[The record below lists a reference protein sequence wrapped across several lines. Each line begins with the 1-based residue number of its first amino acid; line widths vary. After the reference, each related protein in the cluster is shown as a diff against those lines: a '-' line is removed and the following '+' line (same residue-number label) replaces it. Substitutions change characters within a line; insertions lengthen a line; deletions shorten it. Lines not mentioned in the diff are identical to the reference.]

1 MALVSVGKAKT
12 RLGVSAQSVR
22 RFISAGELVAE
33 KSNTDRWM
41 VDEESLE
48 TLITSRKTQHSKA
61 QIATRN
67 ATNVA
72 VNSGVRAVKPTPQ
85 APISSPKFAQVK
97 DIGRFRDIIKVA
109 LAEDSEDRLY
119 QNVSAQRLV
128 WLFQNNLFEFSDPWK
143 FTVEGSTDWSNY
155 LHRVFIQRETAGEL
169 AQYDTETISY
179 LISNPDQICRDQIP
193 TQVWL
198 DGAVHDLDSY
208 GHDHERQWV
217 RVIVKRFI
225 SVSYDGA
232 LVARSASEDVPV
244 VLLARERGW

>member
-1 MALVSVGKAKT
+1 MVLVSVSKAKA

-33 KSNTDRWM
+33 KSDTDRWL
-41 VDEESLE
+41 VDEDSLE
-48 TLITSRKTQHSKA
+48 ALVLSRKTQHSKA
-61 QIATRN
+61 LIATRN

-72 VNSGVRAVKPTPQ
+72 VNSGVRAVKPASQT
-85 APISSPKFAQVK
+85 PISSPKFAQVK

-169 AQYDTETISY
+169 AQYDAETISY
-179 LISNPDQICRDQIP
+179 LISDPDQIYRDEIP
-193 TQVWL
+193 TQVL
-198 DGAVHDLDSY
+198 LNRAQDDICE
-208 GHDHERQWV
+208 HDHERQWV
-217 RVIVKRFI
+217 RVIVKRFV

-244 VLLARERGW
+244 ILLARKREW

>member
-1 MALVSVGKAKT
+1 MALVSVGKAKA

-22 RFISAGELVAE
+22 RFIGAGELVAE

-41 VDEESLE
+41 VDEDSLE
-48 TLITSRKTQHSKA
+48 ALVLSRKTQHSKA
-61 QIATRN
+61 LIATRN

-72 VNSGVRAVKPTPQ
+72 VNSGVRAVKPAPQ

-169 AQYDTETISY
+169 AQYDAETISY
-179 LISNPDQICRDQIP
+179 LISDPDQIYRDEIP
-193 TQVWL
+193 TQVL
-198 DGAVHDLDSY
+198 LNRAQDDICE
-208 GHDHERQWV
+208 HDHERQWV
-217 RVIVKRFI
+217 RVIVKRFV

-244 VLLARERGW
+244 ILLARKREW

>member
-41 VDEESLE
+41 VDEDSLE
-48 TLITSRKTQHSKA
+48 ALVLSRKTQHSKA
-61 QIATRN
+61 LIATRN

-72 VNSGVRAVKPTPQ
+72 VNSGVRAVKPAPQ

-97 DIGRFRDIIKVA
+97 DIGRFRDIIKGA

-169 AQYDTETISY
+169 AQYDAETISY
-179 LISNPDQICRDQIP
+179 LISDPDQIYRDEIP
-193 TQVWL
+193 AKVLLNRAQ
-198 DGAVHDLDSY
+198 DDICE
-208 GHDHERQWV
+208 HDHERQWV
-217 RVIVKRFI
+217 RVVVKRFI

-244 VLLARERGW
+244 ILLARKREW

>member
-1 MALVSVGKAKT
+1 MALVSVSKAKA

-33 KSNTDRWM
+33 KSNTDRWL
-41 VDEESLE
+41 VDEDSLE
-48 TLITSRKTQHSKA
+48 ALVLSRKTQHSKA
-61 QIATRN
+61 LIATRN

-85 APISSPKFAQVK
+85 TPISSPKFAQVK

-169 AQYDTETISY
+169 AQYDAETISY
-179 LISNPDQICRDQIP
+179 LISDPDQIYRDQIP
-193 TQVWL
+193 TQVL
-198 DGAVHDLDSY
+198 LNRAQDDICE
-208 GHDHERQWV
+208 HDHERQWV
-217 RVIVKRFI
+217 RVIVKQFI

-244 VLLARERGW
+244 ILLAMKRES

>member
-1 MALVSVGKAKT
+1 MALVSVSKAKT

-22 RFISAGELVAE
+22 RFIGAGELVAE
-33 KSNTDRWM
+33 KSDTDRWL
-41 VDEESLE
+41 VDEDSLE
-48 TLITSRKTQHSKA
+48 ALVLSRKTQHSKA
-61 QIATRN
+61 LIATRN

-109 LAEDSEDRLY
+109 LAGDSEDRLY

-169 AQYDTETISY
+169 AQYDAETISY
-179 LISNPDQICRDQIP
+179 LISDPDQIYRDEIP
-193 TQVWL
+193 AKVLLNRAQ
-198 DGAVHDLDSY
+198 DDICE
-208 GHDHERQWV
+208 HDHERQWV
-217 RVIVKRFI
+217 RVVVKRFI

-244 VLLARERGW
+244 ILLARKREW

>member
-1 MALVSVGKAKT
+1 MALVSVSKAKA

-33 KSNTDRWM
+33 KSDTDRWL
-41 VDEESLE
+41 VDEDSLE
-48 TLITSRKTQHSKA
+48 ALVLSRKTQHSKA
-61 QIATRN
+61 LIATRN

-97 DIGRFRDIIKVA
+97 DISRFRDIIKGA
-109 LAEDSEDRLY
+109 LAEDGEDQLY

-169 AQYDTETISY
+169 AQYDAETISY
-179 LISNPDQICRDQIP
+179 LISDPDQIYHDQIP
-193 TQVWL
+193 TQVL
-198 DGAVHDLDSY
+198 LNRAQDDICE
-208 GHDHERQWV
+208 HDHERQWV

-244 VLLARERGW
+244 ILLARKREW

>member
-1 MALVSVGKAKT
+1 MALVSVGKAKA

-22 RFISAGELVAE
+22 RFIGAGELVAE
-33 KSNTDRWM
+33 KSDTDRWL
-41 VDEESLE
+41 VDEDSLE
-48 TLITSRKTQHSKA
+48 ALVLSRKTQHSKA
-61 QIATRN
+61 LIATRN

-97 DIGRFRDIIKVA
+97 DISRFRDIIKGA
-109 LAEDSEDRLY
+109 LAEDGEDQLY

-143 FTVEGSTDWSNY
+143 FTVEGSTDWSGY

-169 AQYDTETISY
+169 AQYDAETISY

>member
-33 KSNTDRWM
+33 KSDTDRWM
-41 VDEESLE
+41 VDEDSLE
-48 TLITSRKTQHSKA
+48 ALVLSRKTQHSKA
-61 QIATRN
+61 LIATRN

-72 VNSGVRAVKPTPQ
+72 VNSGVRAVKPASQT
-85 APISSPKFAQVK
+85 PISSPKFAQVK

-169 AQYDTETISY
+169 AQYDAETISY
-179 LISNPDQICRDQIP
+179 LISDPDQIYRDEIP
-193 TQVWL
+193 TQVL
-198 DGAVHDLDSY
+198 LNRAQDDICE
-208 GHDHERQWV
+208 HDHERQWV
-217 RVIVKRFI
+217 RVIVKRFV

-244 VLLARERGW
+244 ILLARKREW

>member
-33 KSNTDRWM
+33 KSNTDRWL
-41 VDEESLE
+41 VDEDSLE
-48 TLITSRKTQHSKA
+48 ALVLSRKTQHPKA
-61 QIATRN
+61 LIATRN

-72 VNSGVRAVKPTPQ
+72 VNSGVRAVKPAPQ
-85 APISSPKFAQVK
+85 TPISSPKFAQVK

-143 FTVEGSTDWSNY
+143 FTVEGSTDWS
-155 LHRVFIQRETAGEL
+155 
-169 AQYDTETISY
+169 
-179 LISNPDQICRDQIP
+179 
-193 TQVWL
+193 
-198 DGAVHDLDSY
+198 
-208 GHDHERQWV
+208 
-217 RVIVKRFI
+217 
-225 SVSYDGA
+225 
-232 LVARSASEDVPV
+232 
-244 VLLARERGW
+244 

>member
-1 MALVSVGKAKT
+1 MALVSVSKAKT

-22 RFISAGELVAE
+22 RFIGAGELVAE
-33 KSNTDRWM
+33 KSDTDRWL
-41 VDEESLE
+41 VDEDSLE
-48 TLITSRKTQHSKA
+48 ALVLSRKTQHSKA
-61 QIATRN
+61 LIATRN

-72 VNSGVRAVKPTPQ
+72 VNSGVRAVKPAPQ

-109 LAEDSEDRLY
+109 LAGDSEDRLY

-169 AQYDTETISY
+169 AQYDAETISY
-179 LISNPDQICRDQIP
+179 LISDPDQIYRDEIP
-193 TQVWL
+193 AKVLLNRAQ
-198 DGAVHDLDSY
+198 DDICE
-208 GHDHERQWV
+208 HDHERQWV
-217 RVIVKRFI
+217 RVVVKRFI

-244 VLLARERGW
+244 ILLARKREW

>member
-1 MALVSVGKAKT
+1 MALVSVSKAKT

-22 RFISAGELVAE
+22 RFIGAGELVAE
-33 KSNTDRWM
+33 KSDTDRWL
-41 VDEESLE
+41 VDEDSLE
-48 TLITSRKTQHSKA
+48 ALVLSRKTQHSKA
-61 QIATRN
+61 LIATRN

-72 VNSGVRAVKPTPQ
+72 VNSGVRAVKPAPQ

-169 AQYDTETISY
+169 AQYDAETISY
-179 LISNPDQICRDQIP
+179 LISDPDQIYRDEIP
-193 TQVWL
+193 AKVLLNRAQ
-198 DGAVHDLDSY
+198 DDICE
-208 GHDHERQWV
+208 HDHERQWV
-217 RVIVKRFI
+217 RVVVKRFI

-244 VLLARERGW
+244 ILLARKREW